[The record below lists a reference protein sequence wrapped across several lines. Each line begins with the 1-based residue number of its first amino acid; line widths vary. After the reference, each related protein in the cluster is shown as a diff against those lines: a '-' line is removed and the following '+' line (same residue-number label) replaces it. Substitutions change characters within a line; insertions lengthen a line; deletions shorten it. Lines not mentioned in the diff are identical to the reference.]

1 VRVVTAID
9 SSLTAEVV
17 AAAVRDAARQP
28 GQRRKLAWAL
38 QDRPGLLTGDGAAAP
53 VAAVLRLI
61 DALAGSGAT
70 MIVRPACPGCR
81 QVKPL
86 AGKQG
91 ELRVCASCSA
101 RARAVACARCGHVRP
116 ACTRDAQGR
125 PVCSGCQASDPVN
138 HEPCT
143 GCGQMRQVTARTA
156 EGPWCH
162 RCRPGRAAVC
172 GICGQTRACAISQ
185 VTGQPWCASCRRW
198 RARCAGCG
206 TVAPVYAGTRERP
219 LCARCASPDPGSWK
233 RCPACQQ
240 TWQLGT
246 RPCQQCALRRKITGR
261 LSDGTGT
268 ISSSLAPLHHALTI
282 VERPSTVRTWLDLP
296 PVRTLLTSLSQD
308 PRPLTHEI
316 LDEFPASSTLA
327 HLRSILVATSALP
340 GRDERLV
347 QLER

>member
-1 VRVVTAID
+1 MRGPQPGSAWHSQPGGNAAGLVADPAAFITGLVCGVEQGLDLAALEAAVARAGGGRAKRRRLAQALADRPAVLTDGRSPAPRVVGDLLIALRKAGATAVSPPVCAAAGCGRPLRALRRRGQDWYCAGCTRAWEPCTACGKTRKVNTRGRDGQAYCQFCGPPEAVDPVEAVVRVVTAID
-9 SSLTAEVV
+9 PSLTAEVV

-91 ELRVCASCSA
+91 ELRVCARCSA

-116 ACTRDAQGR
+116 ACARDAQGR

-156 EGPWCH
+156 EGP
-162 RCRPGRAAVC
+162 
-172 GICGQTRACAISQ
+172 
-185 VTGQPWCASCRRW
+185 
-198 RARCAGCG
+198 
-206 TVAPVYAGTRERP
+206 
-219 LCARCASPDPGSWK
+219 
-233 RCPACQQ
+233 
-240 TWQLGT
+240 
-246 RPCQQCALRRKITGR
+246 
-261 LSDGTGT
+261 
-268 ISSSLAPLHHALTI
+268 
-282 VERPSTVRTWLDLP
+282 
-296 PVRTLLTSLSQD
+296 
-308 PRPLTHEI
+308 
-316 LDEFPASSTLA
+316 
-327 HLRSILVATSALP
+327 
-340 GRDERLV
+340 
-347 QLER
+347 

>member
-1 VRVVTAID
+1 
-9 SSLTAEVV
+9 
-17 AAAVRDAARQP
+17 
-28 GQRRKLAWAL
+28 
-38 QDRPGLLTGDGAAAP
+38 
-53 VAAVLRLI
+53 
-61 DALAGSGAT
+61 
-70 MIVRPACPGCR
+70 M
-81 QVKPL
+81 
-86 AGKQG
+86 
-91 ELRVCASCSA
+91 
-101 RARAVACARCGHVRP
+101 
-116 ACTRDAQGR
+116 
-125 PVCSGCQASDPVN
+125 
-138 HEPCT
+138 
-143 GCGQMRQVTARTA
+143 
-156 EGPWCH
+156 
-162 RCRPGRAAVC
+162 
-172 GICGQTRACAISQ
+172 CGQTRACAISQ

-219 LCARCASPDPGSWK
+219 LCARCSPDPGSWK

-268 ISSSLAPLHHALTI
+268 ISSSLVPLHHALTI

-327 HLRSILVATSALP
+327 HLRTSWSRPAP
-340 GRDERLV
+340 CPAVMSG
-347 QLER
+347 